1 MSPYWASITE
11 PWFNNG
17 VARPKTITDERLLA
31 AAAEVIGRKGPGF
44 TVADV
49 AERAGVSVG
58 TVAGRF
64 GSKSGLLQAL
74 TRQATAEYER
84 RMRAAA
90 AAAADPADGL
100 RAALLTW
107 FEDLTDPAEAQNHL
121 AQLGVDLIDPRLRAL
136 LADLFEATERT
147 VLELTRQV
155 ELPRGPAP
163 ERAAR
168 VLTGL
173 LQGVSMDWSV
183 RPRGEL
189 ADRLAQDVDAVLD
202 AWKGR

>member
-1 MSPYWASITE
+1 M
-11 PWFNNG
+11 
-17 VARPKTITDERLLA
+17 ARPKTITDERLLT
-31 AAAEVIGRKGPGF
+31 AAAEVIARRGPGF

-74 TRQATAEYER
+74 TRQTSDDNVR

-90 AAAADPADGL
+90 AGAADPVDGL

-107 FEDLTDPAEAQNHL
+107 FEGVVDPAEAQNHL

-136 LADLFEATERT
+136 LADLYATTEQT

-155 ELPRGPAP
+155 DLPHGPPP

-173 LQGVSMDWSV
+173 LHGVSMDWSI

-202 AWKGR
+202 AWRGRR

>member
-1 MSPYWASITE
+1 VSPYWAIIIE
-11 PWFNNG
+11 PWFNNR

-74 TRQATAEYER
+74 TRQTTAQNER
-84 RMRAAA
+84 RMREAAA
-90 AAAADPADGL
+90 ARADPADGL

-107 FEDLTDPAEAQNHL
+107 FEDLADPAEAQNHL
-121 AQLGVDLIDPRLRAL
+121 AQLGVDLIDPLLRAL
-136 LADLFEATERT
+136 LADLYEATERT

-155 ELPRGPAP
+155 ELPHGPGP

-173 LQGVSMDWSV
+173 LYGVSMDWSV

>member
-1 MSPYWASITE
+1 M
-11 PWFNNG
+11 
-17 VARPKTITDERLLA
+17 ARPKTITDERLLT
-31 AAAEVIGRKGPGF
+31 AAAEVIGGKGPGF
-44 TVADV
+44 TMADV
-49 AERAGVSVG
+49 AARAGVSVG

-74 TRQATAEYER
+74 TRQTSTDNVR

-90 AAAADPADGL
+90 AAGADPVAGL

-107 FEDLTDPAEAQNHL
+107 FEGLTDPAEAQHHL
-121 AQLGVDLIDPRLRAL
+121 AQLGVDLIDPELRAL
-136 LADLFEATERT
+136 LADLYAVTEET
-147 VLELTRQV
+147 VLDLTRQAD
-155 ELPRGPAP
+155 LPHGPPP

-173 LQGVSMDWSV
+173 LYGVSMDWSI
-183 RPRGEL
+183 RPRGAL
-189 ADRLAQDVDAVLD
+189 ADRLAEDVDAVLD